1 MHDTRLDLGVLPGG
15 ARKSERGHA
24 YVPVQWL
31 RRRKFLIGGV
41 FLIAVVL
48 TYLNAFGHVQR
59 MHPWAQPAVDAEIAH
74 LLRTVPGA
82 LPGRVTSG
90 KSDPLADDGHH
101 GAAYPSRSDLT
112 LVLLAQLQEPHF
124 QPHDSVWATW
134 QEWLQE
140 GAEVPRDMHIQ
151 FLTELKRMDNG
162 TADARLVRF
171 SFLHS
176 TSSTPCTGPK
186 STAPARHSP
195 SSPSRTARTRSA
207 PRRCSTRTAPST
219 TGTRWISHVRRATHA
234 DHSDFFAS
242 LLWDLTGHRTYP
254 KVLEGAHLLGGYDSV
269 EHLHEE
275 GLLHGILNGAGVLSS

>member
-59 MHPWAQPAVDAEIAH
+59 MQPWAKPTVDAEIAH

-82 LPGRVTSG
+82 LPGRETSAQ
-90 KSDPLADDGHH
+90 SDPLADDGHH

-112 LVLLAQLQEPHF
+112 LVLLTQLQEPHF

-134 QEWLQE
+134 KEWLQE
-140 GAEVPRDMHIQ
+140 GTEVPSDMHIQ

-162 TADARLVRF
+162 TADARLYLEHP
-171 SFLHS
+171 LHWAE
-176 TSSTPCTGPK
+176 K
-186 STAPARHSP
+186 HR
-195 SSPSRTARTRSA
+195 ARTPFTVFSKSYC
-207 PRRCSTRTAPST
+207 PYSK
-219 TGTRWISHVRRATHA
+219 RAKALLDSYGAKYDRYEVDLAH
-234 DHSDFFAS
+234 HSDFFAS

-254 KVLEGAHLLGGYDSV
+254 KVLEGARLLGGYDSL
-269 EHLHEE
+269 EHLHEG
-275 GLLHGILNGAGVLSS
+275 GLLHGILNGAGVLPS

>member
-90 KSDPLADDGHH
+90 ESDPLADDGHH

-140 GAEVPRDMHIQ
+140 GAEVPSDMHIQ

-171 SFLHS
+171 PSHTVPRAPPALGRKAPRPHAIHRLLQVVLPVLEACQGAARLVRRQVRQVRGGSRTYVALLTQTTATFLHRCCG
-176 TSSTPCTGPK
+176 TSRG
-186 STAPARHSP
+186 
-195 SSPSRTARTRSA
+195 TART
-207 PRRCSTRTAPST
+207 PRCS
-219 TGTRWISHVRRATHA
+219 
-234 DHSDFFAS
+234 
-242 LLWDLTGHRTYP
+242 
-254 KVLEGAHLLGGYDSV
+254 KAHTS
-269 EHLHEE
+269 
-275 GLLHGILNGAGVLSS
+275 